1 MLKTKRNLDP
11 QVNAGSMADIAF
23 LLLIFFLVTT
33 TIAQDRGLGVLLPP
47 AQEDREP
54 FPLNDRNVCVI
65 LVNSRDELLVEGE
78 PMLVKNLRAS
88 LKEFIDNQGRDPL
101 LSDSSQE
108 AVVALKTDR
117 GTQYQT
123 YIQVLD
129 EVKAAFHELRAEA
142 LGVSLA
148 AYLDFDVKMASPEL
162 LQHLEEVKVKYPLRI
177 SESSPSSF
185 K

>member
-1 MLKTKRNLDP
+1 MLKSKRNLDT

-33 TIAQDRGLGVLLPP
+33 TIAQDKGLGVLLPP
-47 AQEDREP
+47 ADDGRITTP
-54 FPLNDRNVCVI
+54 VNDRNVCMI
-65 LVNSRDELLVEGE
+65 LVNSRDQLLVEGE
-78 PMLVKNLRAS
+78 PLDIKKLRNT
-88 LKEFIDNQGRDPL
+88 LKEFIDNQGKDPQ

-123 YIQVLD
+123 YIRVLD

-142 LGVSLA
+142 WGISLKE
-148 AYLDFDVKMASPEL
+148 YLEFDPREATPEQL
-162 LQHLEEVKVKYPLRI
+162 KTFEQIKEKYPLRI

-185 K
+185 E